1 MKLNGCAA
9 LFRKFC
15 LGMEDRHDLENIQS
29 MIVEYNYK
37 MLKFCSLLFSIIFAV
52 ISSISFTGATPVY
65 EFPIVYVIMFIIS
78 MGIYLLARF
87 VFKPNTNGRT
97 VLLTFYILEVIG
109 YGYGFYTGIVHGPFP
124 AVTFTVMLIVLPTLP
139 CDCPYRGNI
148 LMAIVSVIFLLFS
161 RKVKGPYMFSNDL
174 INVISYVLVS
184 LFLHTHQQMSRMDDF
199 KNRRIVK
206 IQRDTDS
213 MTGAMTKAAFES
225 NTIRYLRN
233 TEAEGCLLI
242 LDIDNFKS
250 INDSFGHSIGDFFIA
265 NTGRCI
271 LDCCRASDFVGR
283 FGGDE
288 FVILM
293 QGKLNRDTVQN
304 KIMLMTDSLKS
315 FFKQN
320 TKYSGYSI
328 SVGCT
333 LFHAGNIRPDYQEL
347 FNQADHALYVAKNS
361 GKDKCIIHGE

>member
-1 MKLNGCAA
+1 MKFNGWGAM
-9 LFRKFC
+9 LRKFR
-15 LGMEDRHDLENIQS
+15 LGMDDRKDLENIQS
-29 MIVEYNYK
+29 MIAEYNHR
-37 MLKFCSLLFSIIFAV
+37 MLKFCSLLFSIIFAI

-65 EFPIVYVIMFIIS
+65 EFPIVYVIMFVTS
-78 MGIYLLARF
+78 LGIYLLARF
-87 VFKPNTNGRT
+87 VFKPDSSRRP

-124 AVTFTVMLIVLPTLP
+124 AVTFTVMLIILPTLP

-148 LMAIVSVIFLLFS
+148 LMVIVSVIFLLFS

-174 INVISYVLVS
+174 INVISFVLVS
-184 LFLHTHQQMSRMDDF
+184 VFLHTHQQMSRMDDF
-199 KNRRIVK
+199 KNRQIIK

-225 NTIRYLRN
+225 NTIGCLRN
-233 TEAEGCLLI
+233 TESEGCLLI
-242 LDIDNFKS
+242 LDIDNFKI

-293 QGKLNRDTVQN
+293 IGKLNKDAIQN
-304 KIMLMTDSLKS
+304 KIMLMTENLKA

-320 TKYSGYSI
+320 TKYDAYSI
-328 SVGCT
+328 SVGCA
-333 LFHAGNIRPDYQEL
+333 LFHKGPVRPDYQEL

-361 GKDKCIIHGE
+361 GKDKCVIHGE